1 MRVFRLFA
9 LLAAVLLTSCSP
21 ASKSEAPRVYQ
32 MGDRVATGH
41 LVYTVFG
48 KQWQNQFGS
57 GPDAR
62 VPQNRF
68 YLVRI
73 SVLNNGPGDAMIPP
87 TEIVD
92 DAGASSTELTD
103 GDGVT
108 EWLGALRQ
116 LHPLQTAQGYV
127 LFDVAAKHYRL
138 QVTGEDGK
146 PVALVDLPLTF
157 DADSPEVTTPLDP
170 GASPIKK

>member
-1 MRVFRLFA
+1 
-9 LLAAVLLTSCSP
+9 
-21 ASKSEAPRVYQ
+21 
-32 MGDRVATGH
+32 MGDRITAGH

-68 YLVRI
+68 YMVRI
-73 SVLNNGPGDAMIPP
+73 SVLNNGSGDTAIPP

-103 GDGVT
+103 GEGVT

-116 LHPLQTAQGYV
+116 LQPLQTVQGYV
-127 LFDVAAKHYRL
+127 LFDVPPKHYRL

-146 PVALVDLPLTF
+146 PVALVDLPLAF

-170 GASPIKK
+170 DASPVKK